1 MIKIP
6 QMGTSGP
13 DAEFKY
19 LEIISSGMRN
29 DPHSSMRYRH
39 FSHTVQ
45 CILGDM
51 EWDVDLVL
59 KSLVETAEQST
70 TT

>member
-1 MIKIP
+1 
-6 QMGTSGP
+6 
-13 DAEFKY
+13 
-19 LEIISSGMRN
+19 MRN
-29 DPHSSMRYRH
+29 LNILKLFHQEREAVYILQRDGGTL
-39 FSHTVQ
+39 SHTVQ
-45 CILGDM
+45 WILGDM